1 MLVRLAIIGLL
12 LVVLWM
18 VTKRRESFFKIR
30 RPMRR
35 PKTSAWFDARIAEWK
50 GAMNVISSATSK
62 ADAVAKI
69 KAARD
74 AKPKMSVARGVYT
87 EGLRWARSKKNPQV
101 PQIVAHYNK
110 IIGRITNSKMHW
122 LSGWLK
128 SKRTQNLIYKEQI
141 ADAKKYG
148 NTNDFVAAYQ
158 KKVNDLMAKKTTSTF
173 QGEENIPDATRI
185 QMYQKAIGDMQKAG
199 GVDAF
204 VKSRQGILDKMKS
217 ASGRAGR
224 RARASMVAKQ
234 AGGNYYFYFNSV
246 K

>member
-18 VTKRRESFFKIR
+18 VTKRRDSFFKI
-30 RPMRR
+30 RR
-35 PKTSAWFDARIAEWK
+35 PKTSAWFNQRIAEWK
-50 GAMNVISSATSK
+50 GAMTVVSGATSK

-87 EGLRWARSKKNPQV
+87 SALRWARDAKNQQV
-101 PQIVAHYNK
+101 PQIVAKYNQL
-110 IIGRITNSKMHW
+110 ISGLENSKMGW
-122 LSGWLK
+122 LSKWMK
-128 SKRTQNLIYKEQI
+128 SKRTQNLIYREQI